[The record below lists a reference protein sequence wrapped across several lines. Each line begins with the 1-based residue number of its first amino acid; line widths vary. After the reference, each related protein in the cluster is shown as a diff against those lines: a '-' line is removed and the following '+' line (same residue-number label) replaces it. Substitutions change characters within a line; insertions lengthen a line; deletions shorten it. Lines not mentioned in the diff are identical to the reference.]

1 MAAGQGSSMLYP
13 VRVER
18 RAPAA
23 WWPILA
29 AAGSVAVIGLAW
41 WLWPRPVKEAGP
53 APAVTAPPPAAA
65 AAPPPGAAVVAPAPV
80 VRAAPAEAPL
90 KPAAVVALPKLT
102 APKPAPVPQP
112 VATAVRKAAP
122 AAAASPPAAAAA
134 ALELGEASPKD
145 MPAMSIAGYIRDDQA
160 GSMAMINDKLVREG
174 EEVAPGLRLEKILS
188 EGAIF
193 SYKGQRFRR

>member
-80 VRAAPAEAPL
+80 VRAAPAEAP
-90 KPAAVVALPKLT
+90 